1 MAESNLIESGNTD
14 RVQVRT
20 ERAVIPYRGF
30 IESATVDSFIES
42 VVDDLVAH
50 SSALNGHASA
60 IRQAFHT
67 LQLETLEA
75 KAKVA
80 ALEEQMRMDRIVRAR
95 RGERMG
101 KWYDFHDASGVSW
114 IDGTS
119 ISRRAAI
126 NTQYGELTV
135 PMNAVE
141 SRTYSLRILSGG
153 VVTPASVKVTTS
165 GVFDKL
171 TGDGVTDYEYGGTIE
186 ETDPRNAVNGNN
198 DQYWRRRI
206 IFDLESDV
214 SEVETEVTV
223 QIPDSANLYANV
235 VYAHPFPVG
244 GVDITGVW
252 ASPDLTDSYT
262 AIDGFEEV
270 RGARK
275 TRWFIPQQKV
285 AKLKVRLRQ
294 RNWFEENGK
303 KVFELG
309 LQELGLQL
317 VDWDKTYSEGATL
330 GDNHTTRTRIDADEG
345 FVFWKLYGF
354 YSKPNYLLEPAGS
367 RHMHFII
374 STDANGS
381 NKLWDSDAAAAPQA
395 LQAPIEMGAVSTIY
409 VFVTLNWAE
418 TVANGSPFAAG
429 TTPYLRG
436 FGLDFSVLDG

>member
-1 MAESNLIESGNTD
+1 MESNLIESGNTD

-20 ERAVIPYRGF
+20 ERVVIPYRGF
-30 IESATVDSFIES
+30 IESETVDSFIES
-42 VVDDLVAH
+42 VVSDLVSH

-67 LQLETLEA
+67 LQLENMEA

-80 ALEEQMRMDRIVRAR
+80 AIEKQLEMDRRVRAR

-101 KWYDFHDASGVSW
+101 KWYDFHDAAGVSW
-114 IDGTS
+114 LEDAPA
-119 ISRRAAI
+119 SRRAAI
-126 NTQYGELTV
+126 STQYGQITV
-135 PMNAVE
+135 PLNAVE
-141 SRTYSLRILSGG
+141 SRTYALRLLSGG
-153 VVTPASVKVTTS
+153 VVTPSTVKVTTS

-171 TGDGVTDYEYGGTIE
+171 EGDGSVDYEYSGTIE

-206 IFDLESDV
+206 IFDLDSDV
-214 SEVETEVTV
+214 SEVETEITV

-244 GVDITGVW
+244 GVDVTGVW
-252 ASPDLTDSYT
+252 TSPDLTDSFT
-262 AIDGFEEV
+262 AISGFTEV

-275 TRWFIPQQKV
+275 RRWFIPQQKI

-309 LQELGLQL
+309 LQELGVQL
-317 VDWDKTYSEGATL
+317 VEWDKTYAEGATL
-330 GDNHTTRTRIDADEG
+330 ADNHTIVTRIDADPG
-345 FVFWKLYGF
+345 LVFWRLYGF
-354 YSKPNYLLEPAGS
+354 YSEPNFLLEPAGS
-367 RHMHFII
+367 RHVHFIV
-374 STDANGS
+374 STDPEGS
-381 NKLWDSDAAAAPQA
+381 NRVWDSDASAAPQS
-395 LQAPIEMGAVSTIY
+395 LSSPIEIGSVGTLY
-409 VFVTLNWAE
+409 VLTTLNWAA

-429 TTPYLRG
+429 TTPYLNG
-436 FGLDFSVLDG
+436 FGLDFTALDA